1 MSDADTRLSAGEP
14 LADLMPDLYYG
25 VMAEVEEFLVRLLH
39 QLQSTVEENMNNPI
53 GLNNSPQPTTFR
65 SPTK

>member
-1 MSDADTRLSAGEP
+1 MSDAAARLSAGEAF
-14 LADLMPDLYYG
+14 ADLMPDLHYG

-39 QLQSTVEENMNNPI
+39 QLQSTVEADMNNPI
-53 GLNNSPQPTTFR
+53 GLNNSPQPTTIA